1 MDHDA
6 DVSIRPGGYPQHM
19 ARRPRTNRIDRSEY
33 YEITGR
39 LQHYACFRCRKAFK
53 QGFPRAGEA
62 ILCPQCRQ
70 PMTNMGTDF
79 KAPAQR
85 ERRQWQKVQ
94 QLAQA
99 GVRFFPV
106 GSTGTP
112 GDRPATLA
120 EVPAFLR
127 RIHPPSAGQQ
137 ELEREAS
144 TKSPAPREGRLV
156 QRGRFPHQTYELLGH
171 ALHQGAA
178 LELFKEGRWQPITF
192 MTQGSGGAT
201 LPHPFFYPRTSLMT
215 YVAHAPVFV
224 TQRHRLRRPAP

>member
-1 MDHDA
+1 
-6 DVSIRPGGYPQHM
+6 M
-19 ARRPRTNRIDRSEY
+19 ARKPRTRLVDRSEY

-39 LQHYACFRCRKAFK
+39 LQHYACFHCRKAFK
-53 QGFPRAGEA
+53 QGFPRSGEA
-62 ILCPQCRQ
+62 TLCPQCRQ

-85 ERRQWQKVQ
+85 EHRQWQKVQ

-127 RIHPPSAGQQ
+127 RIHPPSAGQRD
-137 ELEREAS
+137 LEREPS
-144 TKSPAPREGRLV
+144 TTSPAPREGKLE
-156 QRGRFPHQTYELLGH
+156 QQGHFPHQAYRLLGRPLESGS
-171 ALHQGAA
+171 AI
-178 LELFKEGRWQPITF
+178 ELFDCGHWQSITF
-192 MTQGSGGAT
+192 FSRGNGSV
-201 LPHPFFYPRTSLMT
+201 PIPQPFARPRVGHTT
-215 YVAHAPVFV
+215 YWFQQTPLFL
-224 TQRHRLRRPAP
+224 TDRHRLRWPQQD

>member
-6 DVSIRPGGYPQHM
+6 DASIRSGGYPQHM

-53 QGFPRAGEA
+53 QGFPTFGNT
-62 ILCPQCRQ
+62 LPCPQCRQ

-85 ERRQWQKVQ
+85 EHRQWQKVQ

-127 RIHPPSAGQQ
+127 RIHPPSAGQRD
-137 ELEREAS
+137 LERPSS
-144 TKSPAPREGRLV
+144 TTSPAPREGRV
-156 QRGRFPHQTYELLGH
+156 TTQGQAPRQQFWLLGG
-171 ALHQGAA
+171 LLTPGAA
-178 LELFKEGRWQPITF
+178 LEVWH
-192 MTQGSGGAT
+192 QGAWHSGT
-201 LPHPFFYPRTSLMT
+201 LARGQGNIIRTPQGPVSLT
-215 YVAHAPVFV
+215 
-224 TQRHRLRRPAP
+224 TTTRLRWPAP